1 MLIETCMP
9 TVTVLM
15 SSYNGDKYIRE
26 QIDSLLSQKGV
37 EVKIVIRDDGS
48 KDQTNTIL
56 AEYSSKYK
64 KIKIIKGENCGAEE
78 SFNRLCKYAVE
89 EEPSDFYAFCDQDDV
104 WDEDKLSIAINNLNG
119 FDMNQPLL
127 YFSNLKMVDENLN
140 YIRDFYNN
148 EEVFT
153 DKSKTLV
160 QIFTYG
166 CTCVFNRKALEYY
179 CRVVPQTTLHDNWL
193 YCICSYLGK
202 VIYDPCGHIQ
212 YRQHE
217 NNLSGHRTTG
227 FSLLIYR
234 IRRLFKGNL
243 GHDFE
248 TMAKQMLHFSDE
260 LSIKDKQMI
269 SLVADYRNSLYSRLR
284 LFFLWEYQTGNIFK
298 DICIR
303 YRILSNSL

>member
-1 MLIETCMP
+1 MP

-15 SSYNGDKYIRE
+15 SSYNGDKYISE
-26 QIDSLLSQKGV
+26 QIESLLAQKGV
-37 EVKIVIRDDGS
+37 EIRIVIRDDGS
-48 KDQTNTIL
+48 KDQTNNIL
-56 AEYSSKYK
+56 SEYSSKYSE
-64 KIKIIKGENCGAEE
+64 IIIIKGDNCGAEE

-89 EEPSDFYAFCDQDDV
+89 EESSDYYAFCDQDDV
-104 WDEDKLSIAINNLNG
+104 WDEDKLTVAINSLKG
-119 FDMNQPLL
+119 FDNTLPLL

-140 YIRDFYNN
+140 YIRDFYSKD
-148 EEVFT
+148 EVFI

-179 CRVVPQTTLHDNWL
+179 CQVESQSTFHDNWI

-212 YRQHE
+212 YRQHG
-217 NNLSGHRTTG
+217 NNLSGHRATG
-227 FSLLIYR
+227 LTLLAYR
-234 IRRLFKGNL
+234 IKRLFKGNL

-248 TMAKQMLHFSDE
+248 NMAKQMLHFSDD
-260 LSIKDKQMI
+260 LSTKDKQI
-269 SLVADYRNSLYSRLR
+269 INLVAYYRNNLYSRIR
-284 LFFLWEYQTGNIFK
+284 LFFSCEYRTGNIFK

-303 YRILSNSL
+303 YRILSNNL

>member
-1 MLIETCMP
+1 MP

-15 SSYNGDKYIRE
+15 SSYDGDKYISE
-26 QIDSLLSQKGV
+26 QIESLLAQKGV
-37 EVKIVIRDDGS
+37 EIRIVIRDDGS
-48 KDQTNTIL
+48 KDQTNNIL
-56 AEYSSKYK
+56 SEYSSKCSE
-64 KIKIIKGENCGAEE
+64 IILIKGDNCGAEE

-89 EEPSDFYAFCDQDDV
+89 EESSDYYAFCDQDDV
-104 WDEDKLSIAINNLNG
+104 WDEDKLSVAINSLKG
-119 FDMNQPLL
+119 FDNTLPLL

-140 YIRDFYNN
+140 YIRDFYSKD
-148 EEVFT
+148 EVFI

-179 CRVVPQTTLHDNWL
+179 CQVEPQSTFHDNWI

-202 VIYDPCGHIQ
+202 VIYDPCGRIQ

-217 NNLSGHRTTG
+217 NNLSGHRVTG
-227 FSLLIYR
+227 LTLLAYR
-234 IRRLFKGNL
+234 IKRLFKGNL

-248 TMAKQMLHFSDE
+248 TMAKQMLHFSDD
-260 LSIKDKQMI
+260 LSTKDKQI
-269 SLVADYRNSLYSRLR
+269 INLVAYYRNNLYSRIR
-284 LFFLWEYQTGNIFK
+284 LFFSCEYRTGNIFK

-303 YRILSNSL
+303 YRILSNNL

>member
-1 MLIETCMP
+1 MP

-15 SSYNGDKYIRE
+15 SSYNGDKYISE
-26 QIDSLLSQKGV
+26 QIESLLAQKGV
-37 EVKIVIRDDGS
+37 EIRIVIRDDGS
-48 KDQTNTIL
+48 KDQTNNIL
-56 AEYSSKYK
+56 SEYSSKYS
-64 KIKIIKGENCGAEE
+64 KIKIIKGDNCGAEE

-89 EEPSDFYAFCDQDDV
+89 EESSDYYAFCDQDDV
-104 WDEDKLSIAINNLNG
+104 WDEDKLTVAINSLKG
-119 FDMNQPLL
+119 FDNTLPLL

-140 YIRDFYNN
+140 YIRDFYSKD
-148 EEVFT
+148 EVFI

-179 CRVVPQTTLHDNWL
+179 CQVESQSTFHDNWI

-212 YRQHE
+212 YRQHG
-217 NNLSGHRTTG
+217 NNLSGHRATG
-227 FSLLIYR
+227 LTLLAYR
-234 IRRLFKGNL
+234 IKRLFKGNL

-248 TMAKQMLHFSDE
+248 NMAKQMLHFSDD
-260 LSIKDKQMI
+260 LSTKDKQI
-269 SLVADYRNSLYSRLR
+269 INLVAYYRNNLYSRIR
-284 LFFLWEYQTGNIFK
+284 LFFSCEYRTGNIFK

-303 YRILSNSL
+303 YRILSNNL